1 MNERLM
7 VLQPI
12 GWITTLREGYTVE
25 NKADLAHLLRG
36 EVCAL

>member
-12 GWITTLREGYTVE
+12 GWITTLHEKPRLHCRQQWYWQNVTQNV
-25 NKADLAHLLRG
+25 R
-36 EVCAL
+36 